1 MKKYLLNTVCIA
13 AAMSCVMS
21 NAAWVSAEENVVTTQ
36 LINEN
41 FDSGTYDSGIF
52 QLDGRLAE
60 KSQVELKEGS
70 DTDRYLYLERY
81 FESDT
86 NAGTMTTNIPSSAA
100 TSYVLQFDF
109 MMPYTAAGETRIMQ
123 VWDNAGKRSI
133 YIRANGTKILNSDGT
148 ALVSNLEAGEWYNIE
163 VLCDLEGKTSNIWVD
178 GQSTGKEHNLFQTS
192 SGTSLT
198 KIETQISSD
207 AQGNKAGIDNVHIQA
222 FRDKSLAK
230 AIVEAQNLLAK
241 DAQAQATIGLE
252 LKNAIAIAE
261 AADSTSEAMQ
271 NEAQK
276 LTSLIEAYQSAAD
289 EKILWEDDFS
299 TAKSYDANKSA
310 TLLNGTMVM
319 QPNNQETRLLKSV
332 SEADTASGVLSV
344 SVDVT
349 NNIKDDSNE
358 TSVFQMCEMDGT
370 NPIRIANVYMK
381 NGQIG
386 IECKKS
392 DTEKDGAILADYEL
406 GKSYNIKLVVDMD
419 NKILMPYING
429 ERVSLDKELRI
440 YDGCKNIIRPF
451 DSRNGYSADE
461 NANPN
466 YTLDN
471 LKISKDLM
479 SAALDFTDRTTAENI
494 TLPTTTK
501 TGFPVSWRI
510 SDPDIVSAEGVVT
523 VGKSARIAI
532 LTAAITNGKYTEDRV
547 YIIRVPAA
555 IEAENAVF
563 TQNGSEIKAMPASGD
578 VTFSTTL
585 KNNAKATEKVNVFV
599 VLKKQTDDG
608 SVIEQVKMDSL
619 TVPAEGTDAKLTVTI
634 PDDSKYQIQCF
645 VWDEDMHSY
654 YMGALN

>member
-123 VWDNAGKRSI
+123 VWDDDSKRPI
-133 YIRANGTKILNSDGT
+133 YIRANGTKISNWDGT
-148 ALVSNLEAGEWYNIE
+148 ALVSNL
-163 VLCDLEGKTSNIWVD
+163 
-178 GQSTGKEHNLFQTS
+178 
-192 SGTSLT
+192 
-198 KIETQISSD
+198 
-207 AQGNKAGIDNVHIQA
+207 
-222 FRDKSLAK
+222 
-230 AIVEAQNLLAK
+230 
-241 DAQAQATIGLE
+241 
-252 LKNAIAIAE
+252 E

-319 QPNNQETRLLKSV
+319 QPNNQEARLLKSV
-332 SEADTASGVLSV
+332 SEADTTSGVLSV

-392 DTEKDGAILADYEL
+392 DTEKDCAILADYEL
-406 GKSYNIKLVVDMD
+406 GKSYNIKLVLDMD

-501 TGFPVSWRI
+501 TGFPVSWRS

-532 LTAAITNGKYTEDRV
+532 LTATITNGKYTEDRV

-599 VLKKQTDDG
+599 VLKKQADDG